1 MGRADFFRF
10 CPYLYYTG
18 VFGHVNKT
26 CLKQAVFTGCVR
38 LDVLQNIF
46 PAGNESVPSP
56 VDGQSIFS

>member
-1 MGRADFFRF
+1 MGRAHFSGSA
-10 CPYLYYTG
+10 PYLHYTG

-26 CLKQAVFTGCVR
+26 CLKQDVFTGCVR

-56 VDGQSIFS
+56 ADGQSIFS